1 MTSTTIA
8 AAHLMPTNPPSEPKL
23 ISDLS
28 LCAPKSALSRGK
40 RPNHWRL
47 VDYETEDGLKGT
59 MLFAD
64 PELGAPEL
72 ELPLETSGP
81 HRVYLGINYTKSSY
95 GDHLHYA
102 EWSLY
107 GQIEVRLTADRG
119 FTRVAAEQAVMDE
132 GRVGSRMGK
141 GKMINRSIQET
152 YWKTADLS
160 GQSLHLRLPGDPYN
174 NPELR
179 DVANLSWVRLEPLT
193 AAEAATWREQ
203 QSPRTG
209 TRRIAQIYCSGI
221 LTGHIRGTF
230 DYHPTSL
237 DWFRH
242 ELQPCVDNDVG
253 VFIFEAIRGHLC
265 AFRTA
270 IGDVGTE
277 DNHWPDHWVDP
288 LDAFT
293 TLGHEAGLKVFASM
307 RMIGANYP
315 MQRYPISWARHFLAH
330 QEWTKRD
337 RDGTPTTSLSL
348 AYPEVRRYWQSLLEE
363 ALAHPIDGV
372 VLYFHRFH
380 PFVLWEE
387 PSVRDFRAR
396 YGEDPRDLA
405 EDDPRWVEHG
415 ASYVTSFVRE
425 VRQLLGRVR
434 PGLALGA
441 TFFGCPTRYD
451 QRFKTGDQFGSTAW
465 TRPPEGYFNPKTYG
479 CDVETWIQ
487 ENLVQYLFPMQHA
500 DTAMIERL
508 RALGGDRVHIWPDVM
523 PRAQPGPGFV
533 QTARRLYEAGAD
545 GLCLN
550 DGERRAPRLSEWAV
564 EGQLGHR
571 DRLDQLEVEAA
582 TYYRRVALKTLMGYS
597 TRYSFNNFG

>member
-1 MTSTTIA
+1 MSRPITPA
-8 AAHLMPTNPPSEPKL
+8 SERI

-28 LCAPKSALSRGK
+28 ACLPASALSRAKAAG
-40 RPNHWRL
+40 RWML
-47 VDYETEDGLKGT
+47 VDYETADGLEGS

-72 ELPLETSGP
+72 ELPLNATGP
-81 HRVYLGINYTKSSY
+81 HRIYLGINYTKSSY

-107 GQIEVRLTADRG
+107 GQLEVRLTSDRG

-141 GKMINRSIQET
+141 GKLINRSVQEA
-152 YWKTADLS
+152 YWKTADIS
-160 GQSLHLRLPGDPYN
+160 GQSLHFRLPGEPFN
-174 NPELR
+174 NSELR
-179 DVANLSWVRLEPLT
+179 DVANLAWVRLEPLNTEET
-193 AAEAATWREQ
+193 AAWRNRAG
-203 QSPRTG
+203 RTDA
-209 TRRIAQIYCSGI
+209 RRVAHIYCSGV

-230 DYHPTSL
+230 DYHPASR

-242 ELQPCVDNDVG
+242 EIQPCMDNDVG

-265 AFRTA
+265 AYHTR

-277 DNHWPDHWVDP
+277 DNHWPESWIDP
-288 LDAFT
+288 LAAFT
-293 TLGHEAGLKVFASM
+293 ELGHEAGLKVFASM

-315 MQRYPISWARHFLAH
+315 MQRHPITWARHFFAH
-330 QEWTKRD
+330 HEWSKRD

-348 AYPEVRRYWQSLLEE
+348 AYPEVRRYWQSLLRET
-363 ALAHPIDGV
+363 LACPIDGI

-387 PSVRDFRAR
+387 PSVRDFLAR
-396 YGEDPRDLA
+396 YGEDPRKLP
-405 EDDPRWVEHG
+405 EEDPRWIDHG
-415 ASYVTSFVRE
+415 ASYVTAFVRE
-425 VRQLLGRVR
+425 VRQLLDEVR

-451 QRFKTGDQFGSTAW
+451 KSFKTTEQIGSTEW
-465 TRPPEGYFNPKTYG
+465 TRPPGGYFNPKTYG
-479 CDVETWIQ
+479 CDVEKWIKDG
-487 ENLVQYLFPMQHA
+487 LVQYLFPMQHP
-500 DTAMIERL
+500 DIEMLKHL
-508 RALGGDRVHIWPDVM
+508 RSLAGDRVHIWPDVM

-533 QTARRLYEAGAD
+533 QTARRLYEAGTD

-550 DGERRAPRLSEWAV
+550 DAERRAPRLSEWAV
-564 EGQLGHR
+564 ERQLGAR
-571 DRLDQLEVEAA
+571 DQLDQLEAEAA
-582 TYYRRVALKTLMGYS
+582 TYYRRVPLKTLMGYS